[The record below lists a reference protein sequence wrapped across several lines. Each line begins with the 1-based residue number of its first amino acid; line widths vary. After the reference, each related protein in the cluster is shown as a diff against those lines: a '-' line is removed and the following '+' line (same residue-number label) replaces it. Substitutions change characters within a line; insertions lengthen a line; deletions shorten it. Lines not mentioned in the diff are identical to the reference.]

1 MNELHILA
9 QSGQYPAFTIF
20 SVGVVCALLMALW
33 CSPQRDTTDEFF
45 VSDRHLSAG
54 QNGLALFGDYIS
66 AAALLGV
73 PGLIVL
79 NGYDGLLYLLGP
91 IVALPLILVLI
102 AEPFHAS
109 GRFTIADSMA
119 RRLRAR
125 PMHKA
130 LGISTL
136 AASMLYLIAQ
146 LVGAGALAAPML
158 GISGSAAQR
167 FLVASLGSL
176 MIIYVVIGGMKA
188 ATLMQC
194 IKAVVLLAA
203 SSCMAILVLSKFSF
217 GLDDLLAA
225 SARMH
230 SAGEEFLRPGL
241 RFGDGMTGSLN
252 MFSLQLGL
260 VLGAAGLPH
269 LLMRLCAVP
278 TARKARAS
286 VEGATLLTFLFCL
299 TAAVLGFGAIAVL
312 GTDAIAPPGNTAT
325 LVLAESLGG
334 SLLLAVICCVV
345 FATILA
351 VVAGVMLTAATS
363 AAHDLYSAVIRSGR
377 TTDVQELV
385 VARASV
391 VIIGVIAIGLSML
404 AQNINPSVLIGLS
417 FAVAASAHVPTIL
430 FTFYWRDFTTTGA
443 TWSVYGGLISSVG
456 LTILSPAVS
465 GSPTAMVPG
474 MDFAYFPLQNPGMV
488 SIPLSFLL
496 GWLGSKFGRERPD
509 RVQYA
514 AYEARTLTDTKS

>member
-1 MNELHILA
+1 MKGTHILA
-9 QSGQYPAFTIF
+9 QSAQYPAFPIF
-20 SVGVVCALLMALW
+20 AVGVVCALLVALW
-33 CSPQRDTTDEFF
+33 CSPERDTTDEFF
-45 VSDRHLSAG
+45 VSNRRLSAG

-73 PGLIVL
+73 PGLIAL

-91 IVALPLILVLI
+91 IIALPLILVLI

-119 RRLRAR
+119 RRLRPR

-136 AASMLYLIAQ
+136 AVSLLYLIAQ

-158 GISGSAAQR
+158 GISGSTAQR
-167 FLVASLGSL
+167 LLAASLGSL
-176 MIIYVVIGGMKA
+176 MIIYVFIGGMKA

-203 SSCMAILVLSKFSF
+203 SSCLAFLVLSKFSF

-241 RFGDGMTGSLN
+241 RFGDDMTGSLN

-269 LLMRLCAVP
+269 VLMRLCAVP

-286 VEGATLLTFLFCL
+286 LEGATILTFLFCL
-299 TAAVLGFGAIAVL
+299 TAAVLGFGATAVL
-312 GTDAIAPPGNTAT
+312 GSDAIEPPGTTAT
-325 LVLAESLGG
+325 LLLAESLGG
-334 SLLLAVICCVV
+334 PLLLAVICCVV

-363 AAHDLYSAVIRSGR
+363 VAHDLYSAVIKSGR
-377 TTDVQELV
+377 TSDEEELF
-385 VARASV
+385 VARTSV
-391 VIIGVIAIGLSML
+391 VIIGATAIALSML
-404 AQNINPSVLIGLS
+404 AQNINPSLLIGLS
-417 FAVAASAHVPTIL
+417 FAVAASAHLPTIL
-430 FTFYWRDFTTTGA
+430 FTFYWRGFTTTGA

-456 LTILSPAVS
+456 LTIVSPAVS
-465 GSPTAMVPG
+465 GSPSAMVPG
-474 MDFAYFPLQNPGMV
+474 MDFAYFPLQNPGVV
-488 SIPLSFLL
+488 SVPLSFIL
-496 GWLGSKFGRERPD
+496 GWLGSRLGREGPD
-509 RVQYA
+509 RAQYA
-514 AYEARTLTDTKS
+514 AFEARTLTDTKS

>member
-1 MNELHILA
+1 MNGPHLLA
-9 QSGQYPAFTIF
+9 QSAQYPAFTLF

-33 CSPQRDTTDEFF
+33 CSPDRDTTNEFF
-45 VSDRHLSAG
+45 VSKRRLSAG

-73 PGLIVL
+73 PGLIAL

-91 IVALPLILVLI
+91 IVALPVILVLI

-119 RRLRAR
+119 RRLRPR

-130 LGISTL
+130 LGVSAL
-136 AASMLYLIAQ
+136 ATSMLYLIAQ

-158 GISGSAAQR
+158 GLPGSTAQR
-167 FLVASLGSL
+167 LLAASLGSL

-188 ATLMQC
+188 ATLMQSF
-194 IKAVVLLAA
+194 KAVVLLAA
-203 SSCMAILVLSKFSF
+203 SSCLAVLVLSKFSF

-241 RFGDGMTGSLN
+241 RFGDGLTGSLN

-286 VEGATLLTFLFCL
+286 VEGATVLTFLFCL

-312 GTDAIAPPGNTAT
+312 GFGAIAPPGNTAT
-325 LVLAESLGG
+325 LLLAESLGG
-334 SLLLAVICCVV
+334 SLLLAVISCVV

-363 AAHDLYSAVIRSGR
+363 VAHDLYSAVIKSGQASDKKELFVAR
-377 TTDVQELV
+377 TSV
-385 VARASV
+385 VA
-391 VIIGVIAIGLSML
+391 IGVIAIGLSML

-417 FAVAASAHVPTIL
+417 FAVAASAHLPTIL

-465 GSPTAMVPG
+465 GSPSAMVPG
-474 MDFAYFPLQNPGMV
+474 MDFAYFPLQNPGVV

-496 GWLGSKFGRERPD
+496 GWLGSRFGRERPD

-514 AYEARTLTDTKS
+514 AFEARTLTDTKS